1 MRRLVL
7 LFGLLM
13 VSVSS
18 LALALPPHPP
28 PTISAQVTGVID
40 GGTFHATILSMQ
52 PDSVPASSVQTGS
65 AFPTLAAWANVVV
78 QYIGIATPA
87 LGDPFGPDAAAANQ
101 ATVGGRTVYLELDRT
116 LWTIPD
122 NHLLAYVYLDP
133 AGDVMVNAL
142 LVAQGIADARS
153 DAVNIRYDDI
163 LASLAQAAAQT
174 CLGKNMLGS
183 PCLVPDVLDENDS
196 GKTVILGVG
205 AELVVE
211 LAGIPSTGYNWE
223 RTTPLLGSVLVA
235 LEEGTFK
242 ADASWVMGSPGV
254 LTFRYQATTSGTT
267 PLTLAYER
275 PGGAD
280 VLRTFSI
287 TVIVR

>member
-7 LFGLLM
+7 LFGLL
-13 VSVSS
+13 VISASS

-28 PTISAQVTGVID
+28 PAISAQVTGVID
-40 GGTFHATILSMQ
+40 GGTFHATILSVQ
-52 PDSVPASSVQTGS
+52 EGSVPTSSVQTGS
-65 AFPTLAAWANVVV
+65 AATLAEWTDVVV

-87 LGDPFGPDAAAANQ
+87 PGDPFGPDARAANE
-101 ATVGGRTVYLELDRT
+101 AMVGGRIVYLELDRT
-116 LWTIPD
+116 LWTTTD
-122 NHLLAYVYLDP
+122 NQLLAYVYLDP
-133 AGDVMVNAL
+133 AGNVMVNAV
-142 LVAQGIADARS
+142 LVAQGIADAKS
-153 DAVNIRYDDI
+153 DAVNIRYDDV

-174 CLGKNMLGS
+174 CLVKNMLTS
-183 PCLVPDVLDENDS
+183 PCLAPDILGENDS

-223 RTTPLLGSVLVA
+223 RTAPLLGFVLVP
-235 LEEGTFK
+235 LEEATFK

-254 LTFRYQATTSGTT
+254 LTFRYQAATSGTT
-267 PLTLAYER
+267 PLSLAYKR
-275 PGGAD
+275 PGSAD
-280 VLRTFSI
+280 VLRTFSV